1 MDGWMRHEVLKNKTN
16 ECTSNP
22 FEPKAHAS
30 NSFGGFLSLA
40 LYDGIS
46 TWSAQAQQL
55 HPPVVQVLFSEQ
67 QLISSKTKNFLKG
80 RGKGSKT
87 TFQIEDELRC
97 HTKAQCKTNKDYFE
111 F

>member
-1 MDGWMRHEVLKNKTN
+1 MNVQAIPLSQKLMLQTVLG
-16 ECTSNP
+16 
-22 FEPKAHAS
+22 F
-30 NSFGGFLSLA
+30 FLSLA

>member
-1 MDGWMRHEVLKNKTN
+1 MNVQAIPLSQKLMLQTVL
-16 ECTSNP
+16 
-22 FEPKAHAS
+22 
-30 NSFGGFLSLA
+30 GVFLSLA

>member
-1 MDGWMRHEVLKNKTN
+1 MNVQAIPLSQKLMLQTVL
-16 ECTSNP
+16 
-22 FEPKAHAS
+22 
-30 NSFGGFLSLA
+30 GGFLSLA

-55 HPPVVQVLFSEQ
+55 HPPVVQVFFSEQ

>member
-1 MDGWMRHEVLKNKTN
+1 MNVQAIPLSQKLMLQTVL
-16 ECTSNP
+16 
-22 FEPKAHAS
+22 
-30 NSFGGFLSLA
+30 GGFLSLA

>member
-1 MDGWMRHEVLKNKTN
+1 MNVQAIPLSQKLMLQTVL
-16 ECTSNP
+16 
-22 FEPKAHAS
+22 
-30 NSFGGFLSLA
+30 GGFLSLA
-40 LYDGIS
+40 LYDDIS

-67 QLISSKTKNFLKG
+67 QLISSETKNSLKG

-97 HTKAQCKTNKDYFE
+97 HTKAQCKTDKDYFE

>member
-1 MDGWMRHEVLKNKTN
+1 MNVQAIPLSQKLMLQTVLG
-16 ECTSNP
+16 
-22 FEPKAHAS
+22 F
-30 NSFGGFLSLA
+30 FLSLA

-46 TWSAQAQQL
+46 AWSAQAQQL

>member
-1 MDGWMRHEVLKNKTN
+1 MNVQAIPLSQKLMLQTVL
-16 ECTSNP
+16 
-22 FEPKAHAS
+22 
-30 NSFGGFLSLA
+30 GVFLSLA

-55 HPPVVQVLFSEQ
+55 HPPVVRVLFSEQ

>member
-1 MDGWMRHEVLKNKTN
+1 MNVQAIPLSQKLMLQTVL
-16 ECTSNP
+16 
-22 FEPKAHAS
+22 
-30 NSFGGFLSLA
+30 GVFLSLA

-97 HTKAQCKTNKDYFE
+97 HTKAQCKTKIILNFKSR
-111 F
+111 